1 MGTLDCTQQRLPRP
15 WPGLVVCR
23 QGHRQNDKKQHDF
36 QHFQDLC
43 HFRLLLLLQNRRKDW
58 KSGGASSNQLA
69 INQPPAQLAKSR
81 GGGVINS
88 LPPPS
93 DFLRPCVVVAL
104 VTHPDARP
112 SFFVA
117 NLIVITRKITYYY
130 QIIAAR
136 QALAQQGEPFFEAVL
151 FVLCNCVFTNF
162 FLQFSLGGIQQ
173 LYYVDKIL
181 TFFDPLP
188 LAWTIFIP

>member
-1 MGTLDCTQQRLPRP
+1 MGTLECTQQRLPQTLV
-15 WPGLVVCR
+15 WPSGR

-43 HFRLLLLLQNRRKDW
+43 HFRLLLQLQSRRNDC
-58 KSGGASSNQLA
+58 KSGGASINQIA
-69 INQPPAQLAKSR
+69 INQPPAQLAKSE
-81 GGGVINS
+81 GGGMS
-88 LPPPS
+88 TPCPPPS

-130 QIIAAR
+130 QIIATR
-136 QALAQQGEPFFEAVL
+136 QALAQQGEPFLRPYYSFRAIA
-151 FVLCNCVFTNF
+151 FSRFF
-162 FLQFSLGGIQQ
+162 FLQFSL
-173 LYYVDKIL
+173 YRSVDYFVKS
-181 TFFDPLP
+181 
-188 LAWTIFIP
+188 